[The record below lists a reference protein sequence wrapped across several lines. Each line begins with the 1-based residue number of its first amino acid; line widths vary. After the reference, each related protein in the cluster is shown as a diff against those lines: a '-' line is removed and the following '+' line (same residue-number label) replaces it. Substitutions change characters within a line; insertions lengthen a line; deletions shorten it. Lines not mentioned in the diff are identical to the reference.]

1 MMDQHEIE
9 RVIPHRP
16 PFLWID
22 RVEEVEPGV
31 RCVAWKHV
39 DPAEPAFRGH
49 FPRRPVL
56 PGVYLIEAVAQT
68 AAVMMGSLA
77 PPDPDATLLLAAVTR
92 FKFLKPAGPGDDLR
106 IVATRLTGAGQL
118 VYVEGVVS
126 MDGAT
131 IAIGELIVR
140 SG

>member
-1 MMDQHEIE
+1 MERSEIE
-9 RVIPHRP
+9 QVIPHRP

-22 RVEEVEPGV
+22 RVAELEPGI

-49 FPRRPVL
+49 FPRRPML
-56 PGVYLIEAVAQT
+56 PGVFLIEAVAQT
-68 AAVMMGSLA
+68 AAVMMGALA
-77 PPDPDATLLLAAVTR
+77 PPDPEATLLLAAVTR

-106 IVATRLTGAGQL
+106 IVATKLTEAGRL

-126 MDGAT
+126 VDGVTVAT
-131 IAIGELIVR
+131 GELIVR